1 MRARDKGAAD
11 LGRIPAGHDAQAE
24 RFFFFDMAWR
34 EILHRV
40 LSLIVQISIER
51 GAGAVEPESVR
62 TVAPLAG

>member
-1 MRARDKGAAD
+1 
-11 LGRIPAGHDAQAE
+11 
-24 RFFFFDMAWR
+24 MAWR